1 MTAVEKNA
9 KGQSVRVPHEIDFVV
24 NKGGERVYVQSAYAI
39 RSEEKLE
46 SERRAFSLAGDSF
59 RKIIVRDDVP
69 HRSFDET
76 GVLHV
81 NLLDFL
87 LDESIV

>member
-1 MTAVEKNA
+1 ML
-9 KGQSVRVPHEIDFVV
+9 I

-59 RKIIVRDDVP
+59 RKIIVRDDVLS
-69 HRSFDET
+69 RTFDDS

-87 LDESIV
+87 LDETIV

>member
-1 MTAVEKNA
+1 MPRRTFVASPLTNA
-9 KGQSVRVPHEIDFVV
+9 ATSR
-24 NKGGERVYVQSAYAI
+24 YAI

-46 SERRAFSLAGDSF
+46 SERRAFSLVGDSF
-59 RKIIVRDDVP
+59 RKIIVRDDVL
-69 HRSFDET
+69 HRSFDEA